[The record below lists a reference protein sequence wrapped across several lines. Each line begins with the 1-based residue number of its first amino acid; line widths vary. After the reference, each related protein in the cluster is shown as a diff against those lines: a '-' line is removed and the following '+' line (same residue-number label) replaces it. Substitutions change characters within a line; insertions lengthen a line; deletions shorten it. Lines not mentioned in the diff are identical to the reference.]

1 MIMPFTC
8 PTCHGHGTVSKP
20 PWIAGDQITWDA
32 PNAWDLYPCQSCNGS
47 GVIWN
52 EIARFVGNEV

>member
-1 MIMPFTC
+1 MITPFSC
-8 PTCHGHGTVSKP
+8 PTCHGSGTVSKP
-20 PWIAGDQITWDA
+20 PWIAGDQETWVA
-32 PNAWDLYPCQSCNGS
+32 NTAWNLYSCPSCNGS